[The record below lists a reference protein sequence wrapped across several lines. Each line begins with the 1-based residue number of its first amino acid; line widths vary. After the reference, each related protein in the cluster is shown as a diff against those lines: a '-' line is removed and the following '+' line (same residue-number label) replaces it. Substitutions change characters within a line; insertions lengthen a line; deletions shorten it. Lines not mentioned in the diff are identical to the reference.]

1 MIKKHYPLI
10 LIITMLLIATLACSL
25 GGKKSPKLG
34 ETYRS
39 EAGGYSLQQV
49 PGYDFEEFWGM
60 TMMSPTDADE
70 RFGPMIMAYGLPNDD
85 NLSLQG
91 LMDEM
96 TQQDDEV
103 SAEYSKPKKT
113 KVGGV
118 EGLLVEFKGIEDGQ
132 KLKGKL
138 FVALPYP
145 EQTFYMTVLS
155 PEDRWKEI
163 EPIYDAV
170 LKSVS
175 FFEADLTDL
184 DFDLEDFEFDLEDF
198 EFEEEIEGFDET
210 LEDILVPSTQ
220 VIRQWA
226 VLAEASSEYS
236 SDDYSAL
243 QATGAPDVDYC
254 EENPLAWAPLSGDT
268 EEYLVL
274 YYDVPVI
281 PTELVII
288 QSHNPSQVVEIQFI
302 DTDGETWT
310 LWYGEPERIST
321 CPDEWTHTIEL
332 DEVFYTDTV
341 VIWVDQSVLGLG
353 WAEIDAVELVGYP
366 MGSTSTTVQEE
377 PEVQIPS
384 LLDIPENFSGLM
396 AGPVYQGY
404 ASIVIGETKEADLDR
419 IMTIAGRESTDSW
432 KPRESH
438 KQTYL
443 YDMPWSGMTAYIS
456 VTVDGVVYKKNVTSG
471 KYPDDYALPTVNNE
485 NYEILKGI
493 YDRDKVIP
501 YEVMAN
507 LLQSPGFIRE
517 QWLREDDGKIV
528 STYFWHSA
536 DGYVLSGIFYDGLLT
551 GMAGL
556 SYYQP

>member
-10 LIITMLLIATLACSL
+10 AIITMLLIATLACSL

-39 EAGGYSLQQV
+39 EAGGYTLQRV
-49 PGYDFEEFWGM
+49 PDYNFDEFMLM
-60 TMMSPTDADE
+60 TIMSPADADE
-70 RFGPMIMAYGLPNDD
+70 KFGPMIMAYGVPNDD
-85 NLSLQG
+85 NLSVQQ
-91 LMDEM
+91 LMDEL
-96 TQQDDEV
+96 THQDEDV
-103 SAEYSKPKKT
+103 PAEYSKPKKT
-113 KVGGV
+113 KVDGV
-118 EGLLVEFKGIEDGQ
+118 EGLLVEFKSFEDGQ

-145 EQTFYMTVLS
+145 EQAFYLAVLS

-175 FFEADLTDL
+175 FYKADLTNFDY
-184 DFDLEDFEFDLEDF
+184 DFDF
-198 EFEEEIEGFDET
+198 EGFDEEWEW
-210 LEDILVPSTQ
+210 LDENQEDTLVPSTQ

-268 EEYLVL
+268 EEYLIL
-274 YYDVPVI
+274 YYDVPVN
-281 PTELVII
+281 PTELVIY

-310 LWYGEPERIST
+310 LWYGEPEQVST
-321 CPDEWTHTIEL
+321 CPDVWTHTIEL

-341 VIWVDQSVLGLG
+341 VIWVDQSVLDLG

-366 MGSTSTTVQEE
+366 MGSTSVTIQEE
-377 PEVQIPS
+377 PEVQIPP
-384 LLDIPENFSGLM
+384 LLDIPDNFSGLM

-419 IMTIAGRESTDSW
+419 IMTIEGRESTDSW

-536 DGYVLSGIFYDGLLT
+536 DGYVISGIFYDGLLT

>member
-25 GGKKSPKLG
+25 GGKKGPQLG

-49 PGYDFEEFWGM
+49 PDYDFEEFWGM
-60 TMMSPTDADE
+60 TMMSPADADE
-70 RFGPMIMAYGLPNDD
+70 KFGPMIMVYGLPNDD
-85 NLSLQG
+85 NLSVQG

-96 TQQDDEV
+96 TGQDDEF

-113 KVGGV
+113 KIGGV
-118 EGLLVEFKGIEDGQ
+118 EGLLVDFKGIEDGQ

-155 PEDRWKEI
+155 PEDRWKEV

-175 FFEADLTDL
+175 FFEADLTNF
-184 DFDLEDFEFDLEDF
+184 DFDFEDFDFDFEDFEFDEEWEWLDENLE
-198 EFEEEIEGFDET
+198 ET
-210 LEDILVPSTQ
+210 LIPSTQ

-254 EENPLAWAPLSGDT
+254 EENPLAWAPLAGDT

-274 YYDVPVI
+274 YYDVPVN

-302 DTDGETWT
+302 DTAGETWT
-310 LWYGEPERIST
+310 LWYGEPEQVST
-321 CPDEWTHTIEL
+321 CPDVWTHTIDL

-366 MGSTSTTVQEE
+366 MGSTSMTIQEE
-377 PEVQIPS
+377 PAVQIPS
-384 LLDIPENFSGLM
+384 LLDIPDNFSGLM

-404 ASIVIGETKEADLDR
+404 ASIVIGETREADLDR
-419 IMTIAGRESTDSW
+419 IMTIEGRKSTDSW

-471 KYPDDYALPTVNNE
+471 TYPDDYALSTVNKDS
-485 NYEILKGI
+485 YEILKGI

-501 YEVMAN
+501 YDVMAN
-507 LLQSPGFIRE
+507 LLQSPGFLRE

-528 STYFWHSA
+528 STYFWHSS
-536 DGYVLSGIFYDGLLT
+536 DGYVISGIFYDGLLT

>member
-1 MIKKHYPLI
+1 M
-10 LIITMLLIATLACSL
+10 
-25 GGKKSPKLG
+25 
-34 ETYRS
+34 
-39 EAGGYSLQQV
+39 
-49 PGYDFEEFWGM
+49 
-60 TMMSPTDADE
+60 
-70 RFGPMIMAYGLPNDD
+70 
-85 NLSLQG
+85 
-91 LMDEM
+91 
-96 TQQDDEV
+96 
-103 SAEYSKPKKT
+103 
-113 KVGGV
+113 
-118 EGLLVEFKGIEDGQ
+118 
-132 KLKGKL
+132 
-138 FVALPYP
+138 
-145 EQTFYMTVLS
+145 
-155 PEDRWKEI
+155 
-163 EPIYDAV
+163 
-170 LKSVS
+170 
-175 FFEADLTDL
+175 
-184 DFDLEDFEFDLEDF
+184 
-198 EFEEEIEGFDET
+198 
-210 LEDILVPSTQ
+210 
-220 VIRQWA
+220 
-226 VLAEASSEYS
+226 
-236 SDDYSAL
+236 
-243 QATGAPDVDYC
+243 
-254 EENPLAWAPLSGDT
+254 
-268 EEYLVL
+268 
-274 YYDVPVI
+274 
-281 PTELVII
+281 
-288 QSHNPSQVVEIQFI
+288 
-302 DTDGETWT
+302 
-310 LWYGEPERIST
+310 
-321 CPDEWTHTIEL
+321 
-332 DEVFYTDTV
+332 
-341 VIWVDQSVLGLG
+341 LGLG